1 MGMIKDT
8 PFKNKLL
15 TIKAETAG
23 HHTPLPD
30 EEISR
35 VKLAIPKI
43 EEEDIRL
50 YFGLLAYTGMRREEI
65 MGLHWE
71 DVDLRHGTAYVRC
84 TVTYPD
90 RSKPVIQYSAKSRSS
105 IRPVILPDPLL
116 IIMRPLA
123 KKSGFLFGD
132 KEPWCYSTMSRR
144 FRKGQKILQ
153 ISNFCNHDF
162 RTTYGTQLKESG
174 LTSAQVAD
182 LMGHADTRM
191 VETVYARAREEG
203 IQKRRSDL
211 NKLNMPYAAFE

>member
-1 MGMIKDT
+1 
-8 PFKNKLL
+8 
-15 TIKAETAG
+15 
-23 HHTPLPD
+23 
-30 EEISR
+30 
-35 VKLAIPKI
+35 
-43 EEEDIRL
+43 
-50 YFGLLAYTGMRREEI
+50 
-65 MGLHWE
+65 
-71 DVDLRHGTAYVRC
+71 
-84 TVTYPD
+84 
-90 RSKPVIQYSAKSRSS
+90 
-105 IRPVILPDPLL
+105 
-116 IIMRPLA
+116 
-123 KKSGFLFGD
+123 
-132 KEPWCYSTMSRR
+132 MSRR